1 MDRAAETVIRLSPE
15 RAEIVVEQCRDGI
28 VSHKR
33 LTRETF
39 IECLLES
46 RIRDEMYPTGFLPE
60 HCIAAITGKE
70 STWYYIR
77 HPRLHAD
84 IRYFGTEYENFPL
97 PRLVFG
103 VRRTCA
109 TGKITAVNLCVV
121 RDERLTEATSTYHY
135 PFSNVYGDGHVCLGR
150 NALPAYPDPT
160 RVGTLAEHILRMPNN
175 NDMFSAS
182 HNRLILPYR
191 ELLEHL
197 KGREPAYYYSDI
209 LIPDG
214 KTLKDFIK
222 A

>member
-15 RAEIVVEQCRDGI
+15 RAEIVVEQCRDSI

-60 HCIAAITGKE
+60 HCIAAITGRE

-121 RDERLTEATSTYHY
+121 RDERLTEATPTYHY
-135 PFSNVYGDGHVCLGR
+135 PFSIIHFPMSMEMG
-150 NALPAYPDPT
+150 
-160 RVGTLAEHILRMPNN
+160 M
-175 NDMFSAS
+175 SAWAAMRS
-182 HNRLILPYR
+182 RLIRIRPGSGPWRSISCGCRTTMICFPLP
-191 ELLEHL
+191 
-197 KGREPAYYYSDI
+197 I
-209 LIPDG
+209 
-214 KTLKDFIK
+214 TV
-222 A
+222 